1 MFHTSGKPNKAD
13 GLWPRL
19 FNAALNK
26 MRLGRRKEQYPDTM
40 SMSTMAKED
49 AKDDS
54 QQAMADAVGREL
66 KDIIFM
72 AMRRLT
78 PRHRA
83 VLTLRCYREMDYS
96 HIAESLQCSEFAA
109 KIHFYRAKR
118 ALQKQL
124 SHHGFGRGAF
134 LAAMVL
140 FGKITAPTEAAAKSL
155 TVSGAVTKV
164 GVAAGLAAVAT
175 SKAAILSLTA
185 AGAITL
191 GTIAVKSGS
200 DQAAAPPT
208 EGPAVISQI
217 TEAIG
222 TAGKAVQEYWHY
234 YPQGTN
240 GPLMMRLLKWDARA
254 QQSYCQW
261 LQNEQANYYFDRD
274 RNTIFIR
281 NHRTWRDDSAVWRLP
296 TDNPSVMRS
305 LALAEPDA
313 EPIQYVRD
321 DGAGLLVILKQDEKT
336 RQSQITRNLNVLDE
350 QYFLYNWPSS
360 APIIDARDTMHKRGW
375 TYFRITGEIDGEKV
389 SGTGRIPFVY
399 ATSRWN
405 YPWIELTIDNKLKLV
420 DTGAE
425 ARLYDA
431 EGRLTASY
439 AGGSF
444 FNGLGRPWMGLHT
457 IDTVRRD
464 AAEEQIEFRTVH
476 NAGDT
481 AQVTLDCG
489 ATELTYNINMEK
501 DVVESITLS
510 TSDNR
515 QGTLKFDY
523 LQDIEETARD
533 YVSPRQESPPKWRR
547 DRLGI
552 LWLAKLMDARW

>member
-1 MFHTSGKPNKAD
+1 
-13 GLWPRL
+13 
-19 FNAALNK
+19 
-26 MRLGRRKEQYPDTM
+26 
-40 SMSTMAKED
+40 
-49 AKDDS
+49 
-54 QQAMADAVGREL
+54 
-66 KDIIFM
+66 
-72 AMRRLT
+72 
-78 PRHRA
+78 
-83 VLTLRCYREMDYS
+83 
-96 HIAESLQCSEFAA
+96 
-109 KIHFYRAKR
+109 
-118 ALQKQL
+118 
-124 SHHGFGRGAF
+124 
-134 LAAMVL
+134 
-140 FGKITAPTEAAAKSL
+140 
-155 TVSGAVTKV
+155 
-164 GVAAGLAAVAT
+164 
-175 SKAAILSLTA
+175 
-185 AGAITL
+185 
-191 GTIAVKSGS
+191 
-200 DQAAAPPT
+200 
-208 EGPAVISQI
+208 
-217 TEAIG
+217 
-222 TAGKAVQEYWHY
+222 
-234 YPQGTN
+234 
-240 GPLMMRLLKWDARA
+240 
-254 QQSYCQW
+254 
-261 LQNEQANYYFDRD
+261 
-274 RNTIFIR
+274 
-281 NHRTWRDDSAVWRLP
+281 
-296 TDNPSVMRS
+296 
-305 LALAEPDA
+305 
-313 EPIQYVRD
+313 
-321 DGAGLLVILKQDEKT
+321 
-336 RQSQITRNLNVLDE
+336 
-350 QYFLYNWPSS
+350 
-360 APIIDARDTMHKRGW
+360 
-375 TYFRITGEIDGEKV
+375 
-389 SGTGRIPFVY
+389 VY

-444 FNGLGRPWMGLHT
+444 FKGLGRPWMGLHT